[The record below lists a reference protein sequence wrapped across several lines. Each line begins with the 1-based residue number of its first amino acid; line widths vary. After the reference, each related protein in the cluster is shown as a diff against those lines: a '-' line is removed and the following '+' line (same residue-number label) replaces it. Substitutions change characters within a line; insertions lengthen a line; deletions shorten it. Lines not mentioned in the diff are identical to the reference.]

1 MKKLIIGVVVVGLF
15 FTACTKEE
23 ETTGGTAPV
32 EELRLLGS
40 VSIGP
45 DFQNTGNFDLNLLAL
60 DANDNVIQLSGSQIS
75 MILDSVAT
83 TTKDTTYQ
91 VIVRD
96 VTFVQPSAGG
106 KIKVGILLDSSGSMD
121 WNDPN
126 YLRRDASRDF
136 IELLLQNSASHK
148 VGIFDFAA
156 RYGDVNGDS
165 IDDYYLRVLQDFV
178 YVTDTAGLFAALD
191 SVTAYGGTPLYLS
204 LWYLLDHVHDNIEA
218 GYGHAI
224 LVLTDGEDN
233 ESGDITSDSVITKAL
248 NYQIPIYAIGLGDTS
263 YIDFTE
269 LQRVASLTG
278 GVYANAADANAL
290 TQIFNSMGLGL
301 SQGYNRIAARI
312 TPVPPSGSRIWG
324 RVRATSGGK
333 TAETGWSFTAP

>member
-1 MKKLIIGVVVVGLF
+1 MKKLIIGIVALALF
-15 FTACTKEE
+15 LTACTKEE
-23 ETTGGTAPV
+23 ETTAGIATV

-40 VSIGP
+40 VNP
-45 DFQNTGNFDLNLLAL
+45 DANFQNTGNFDLNLLAL
-60 DANDNVIQLSGSQIS
+60 DANDNVIQLSGSQID
-75 MILDSVAT
+75 MILDSVVT
-83 TTKDTTYQ
+83 PTKDTTYQ
-91 VIVRD
+91 IIIRD
-96 VTFVQPSAGG
+96 VTFVQPSSGG

-121 WNDPN
+121 WNDP
-126 YLRRDASRDF
+126 YYVRRDAARDF
-136 IELLLQNSASHK
+136 IELLLQNSTSHK
-148 VGIFDFAA
+148 VGIFDFAGG
-156 RYGDVNGDS
+156 YGDANGDG

-178 YVTDTAGLFAALD
+178 YVSDTTALFAALD
-191 SVTAYGGTPLYLS
+191 SVTASGGTPLYLS
-204 LWYLLDHVHDNIEA
+204 LWYLLDHVHNNLEA

-233 ESGDITSDSVITKAL
+233 ESDNITSDSVITKAL

-269 LQRVASLTG
+269 LQRVASQTG
-278 GVYANAADANAL
+278 GVYANASDANAL

-301 SQGYNRIAARI
+301 SQGYNRIAAKI
-312 TPVPPSGSRIWG
+312 SPVPPSGSGIWG